1 MQTLNKRKQQAK
13 YVFADWLSAAVAWML
28 FFAYR
33 KASVVPDLMHNLDE
47 IFGDPNFY
55 YGMVVVPLF
64 WLILYI
70 IAGSYR
76 RIYRKSRVREITVT
90 FSTVFIGV
98 VIIFFTLL
106 LDDAVTSHRSYYQS
120 FIMLYA
126 LQFLITATFRLYI
139 TTRTVKKIHRKILGF
154 NTIIVGSNANAVNLY
169 KQLDAQFPSSGNRF
183 LGFVNARVYDHF
195 QLADHLPHLGSYKDL
210 PRLVRELQ
218 IEEVVIAIERAETQ
232 LVEKILTQIED
243 TDAIIKII
251 PAMQDYLLGS
261 VKTTSIFAEPLVQIS
276 PHMMPPW
283 QESIKRLI
291 DFSAS
296 LIAILL
302 LSPVYL
308 FVYLVVRF
316 TSPGPVLYFQERIG
330 LHGKPFMIPKFR
342 SMYVGAEKDKPQLSS
357 KDDSRIT
364 PFGKIMRKV
373 RLDELPQF
381 FTVLT
386 GKMSL
391 VGYRPERQFF
401 IDQIVTRA
409 PHYRLLFKIKPG
421 ITSWGQ
427 VKFGY
432 ASNVDEMV
440 QRLKYDILYVENMSL
455 AMDFKIM
462 FYTVL
467 IIVQGRGK

>member
-1 MQTLNKRKQQAK
+1 MNKKLQQAK
-13 YVFADWLSAAVAWML
+13 YVFADLFSAALAWML
-28 FFAYR
+28 FFSYR
-33 KASVVPDLMHNLDE
+33 KYLVNHDLINNLDE
-47 IFGDPNFY
+47 VFGDPNLY
-55 YGMVVVPLF
+55 IGIVVIPLF

-76 RIYRKSRVREITVT
+76 KIYRKSRVKEITIT

-106 LDDAVTSHRSYYQS
+106 LDDVVPSYRSYFES
-120 FIMLYA
+120 FVVLFG
-126 LQFLITATFRLYI
+126 LQFLITATFRLVI
-139 TTRTVKKIHRKILGF
+139 TTRTVKKIHHKVIGF
-154 NTIIVGSNANAVNLY
+154 PTIIVGSNKNAVELF
-169 KQLDAQFPSSGNRF
+169 KELDGQFPSSGNKF
-183 LGFVNARVYDHF
+183 IGFVNAKKYDKYA
-195 QLADHLPHLGSYKDL
+195 LADHLPHLGHFDDL
-210 PRLVRELQ
+210 PRLVRETEV
-218 IEEVVIAIERAETQ
+218 EEVVIAVERSETQ
-232 LVEKILTQIED
+232 LVEKILTKIED
-243 TDAIIKII
+243 TDVIIKII
-251 PAMQDYLLGS
+251 PGMQDYLLGS
-261 VKTTSIFAEPLVQIS
+261 VKTTSIFTEPLVQIS

-283 QESIKRLI
+283 QESIKRII
-291 DFSAS
+291 DLSAS
-296 LIAILL
+296 FIAILIL
-302 LSPVYL
+302 LPVYIFL
-308 FVYLVVRF
+308 WAGIKL
-316 TSPGPVLYFQERIG
+316 TSRGPVLYWQERIG

-342 SMYVGAEKDKPQLSS
+342 SMRVGAEKGTPQLSS
-357 KDDSRIT
+357 ENDNRIT
-364 PFGKIMRKV
+364 PFGKFMRKL

-381 FTVLT
+381 FTVLK
-386 GKMSL
+386 GEMSL

-401 IDQIVTRA
+401 IDQIVKRA
-409 PHYRLLFKIKPG
+409 PHYRLLFKVKPG